1 MNATRAKTKGSQ
13 FVRYFGPVL
22 EALRR
27 LGGSGSPGEV
37 ADQVADILGVPVKE
51 REELIASGTP
61 RFLNQV
67 QWARYYLSKEG
78 FISSSERGVW
88 SLTDKGRNTTLSS
101 ADAMEV
107 FARVLRKYREER
119 RLAKSNKSE
128 AEDESP
134 DEAAAEAAGSY
145 REHLLNVIKSLSP
158 SGFERLCQRLLREA
172 GFTQVTVTGG
182 KGDEGIDG
190 IGILQINP
198 FVSFQVRFQCKRYD
212 RSVSA
217 SQVRDFRGAMEGRAD
232 KGIIISTGSFTA
244 DARKE
249 ALRDGARPIELVD
262 GQKLIEMFEHLQL
275 GLKPIKTFEVD
286 ADFFDDFREEAEKS
300 AGAANE

>member
-1 MNATRAKTKGSQ
+1 LKVSA
-13 FVRYFGPVL
+13 
-22 EALRR
+22 
-27 LGGSGSPGEV
+27 
-37 ADQVADILGVPVKE
+37 KE
-51 REELIASGTP
+51 REELISSGTP

-67 QWARYYLSKEG
+67 QWARYYLSRDG

-88 SLTDKGRNTTLSS
+88 SLTDKGRSATLTHG
-101 ADAMEV
+101 DAIGV
-107 FARVLRKYREER
+107 FSRVLTKYREER
-119 RLAKSNKSE
+119 RLAKSGKPGME
-128 AEDESP
+128 EESP
-134 DEAAAEAAGSY
+134 EEVTAEAAGSY

-190 IGILQINP
+190 IGLLQINP
-198 FVSFQVRFQCKRYD
+198 FVTFQVRFQCKRYD

-232 KGIIISTGSFTA
+232 KGTIITTGSFTA

-262 GQKLIEMFEHLQL
+262 GQKLIEMFERLQL
-275 GLKPIKTFEVD
+275 GLKPIRTFEVD
-286 ADFFDDFREEAEKS
+286 PDFFDDFRETAEK
-300 AGAANE
+300 AVTPE